1 MNIKPCWIWKKCT
14 IIDSAYKSECMG
26 TIRNMLHKWKNT
38 SQLGKCFM
46 IGKMLLVLLGFIN
59 LQILEFH
66 SYVVPVYPYT
76 RSNII
81 ANDNHKIAWPFFF
94 FQIHQAMVLI
104 QRGGMVDTHTYN
116 AKINLVS
123 NAKLVHK
130 SFTKFLNV
138 YAYMYMQSLS
148 EKIVEC
154 LKMEILTNISK
165 EGAGNRCFNQ
175 AHWLQFHLSVL
186 LRLAI
191 KLMMALS

>member
-1 MNIKPCWIWKKCT
+1 
-14 IIDSAYKSECMG
+14 
-26 TIRNMLHKWKNT
+26 
-38 SQLGKCFM
+38 
-46 IGKMLLVLLGFIN
+46 
-59 LQILEFH
+59 
-66 SYVVPVYPYT
+66 
-76 RSNII
+76 
-81 ANDNHKIAWPFFF
+81 
-94 FQIHQAMVLI
+94 
-104 QRGGMVDTHTYN
+104 MVDTITY
-116 AKINLVS
+116 AKINLVG

-165 EGAGNRCFNQ
+165 EGAGNQCFNQ

-191 KLMMALS
+191 KLINDGVKLKTFLYKSIWKLSLLHRSQIFIRINNNKNKTLKNSFSQQHENNTNKSGKTCWM